1 MNGRIMMGS
10 RYSIVVV
17 TIVIVAIVVLTNLG
31 DTFKTDVEV
40 KISKTNNVKDNVIMI
55 SEMKNS

>member
-1 MNGRIMMGS
+1 MIGS

-40 KISKTNNVKDNVIMI
+40 KISKTHT
-55 SEMKNS
+55 